1 MGKVVS
7 SLIIILISLIYL
19 NSATAAATYKWRI
32 AETWPANFPIF
43 GDAVESMIRHAKDLS
58 NGRLVITSE
67 TKEVHKKP
75 LGIFDM
81 VRDGEYEMGHSA
93 SYYWKEQDI
102 NTLFFSTIPFGMI
115 AVEQYGWFYHGG
127 GLELMQEVYGQ
138 HGLLSFPGGNTGQN
152 MGGWFRKE
160 IKSVADLKG
169 LKMRIPGLAGDVMQ
183 KLGVEVQN
191 IPPSDLY
198 TALESGQIDALEWVG
213 PSLDLS
219 MGFHK
224 IAPYYYTGWHEPASE
239 LQFMVNQEAFDSL
252 PPDLQKVLIASM
264 RLAAYDSYIQMY
276 DSSMTN
282 LKKMRSEYP
291 DIKIRSLTSK
301 VMRAL
306 SRETALRIEAITANG
321 DTLTK
326 KIVKSMNSY
335 QEKARVWTRISDQA
349 YLNNVG
355 L

>member
-1 MGKVVS
+1 
-7 SLIIILISLIYL
+7 
-19 NSATAAATYKWRI
+19 
-32 AETWPANFPIF
+32 
-43 GDAVESMIRHAKDLS
+43 
-58 NGRLVITSE
+58 
-67 TKEVHKKP
+67 
-75 LGIFDM
+75 
-81 VRDGEYEMGHSA
+81 
-93 SYYWKEQDI
+93 
-102 NTLFFSTIPFGMI
+102 MI

-160 IKSVADLKG
+160 INSVDDLKG
-169 LKMRIPGLAGDVMQ
+169 LRMRIPGLAGDVMQ

-276 DSSMTN
+276 DSNMTN

-291 DIKIRSLTSK
+291 DIKIRSFPSK